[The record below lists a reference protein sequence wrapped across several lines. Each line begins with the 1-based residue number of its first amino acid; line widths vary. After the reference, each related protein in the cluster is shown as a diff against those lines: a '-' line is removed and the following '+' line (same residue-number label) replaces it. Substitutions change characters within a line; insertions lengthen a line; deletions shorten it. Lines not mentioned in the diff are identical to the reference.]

1 MRIKTAVRKSAL
13 SLLITLL
20 FIQPLMAREVL
31 DKVIAVVNSGV
42 ISQYELDNY
51 TKYVLATME
60 SQGNAV
66 IPPSDVLQD
75 QVLNRMILDKI
86 QLQMAEQTGIEV
98 DSITVS
104 EAIQYLARQQGK
116 TAEQLRQSIEDKG
129 INYDEFR
136 NIIANDITIQRL
148 QAREVARDVVIA
160 KSDVESYLSS
170 PAGQDRSGTEYRL
183 SHILISA
190 PEAPTP
196 DALKLVQA
204 KADSLVA
211 KLQKGDDFAKAAM
224 TQSAGRQALSGGDLG
239 WRTTGEL
246 PTIFASYIPAMQIGD
261 VVGPIRS
268 SGGFHIVKLTGK
280 RTTRED
286 KLVETH
292 ARQITISPDN
302 HTSSEEA
309 RKILASIR
317 KQIVNGADFAKI
329 AQKKSQDLRS
339 AAKGGDIGWVNEQA
353 VLPKFYEVMN
363 QLRNNEIS
371 EPFQTEEGWHIVQVL
386 DRRNQYTSNEA
397 AYNRALE
404 VLTMRKTNEAIESW
418 TKRIRDEA
426 RIDIMLP
433 NVANNKQA

>member
-1 MRIKTAVRKSAL
+1 MRIKTAVRKSAT

-20 FIQPLMAREVL
+20 CVQPLMARQTL
-31 DKVIAVVNSGV
+31 DKVIAVVNASV

-51 TKYVLATME
+51 TKYVLANME
-60 SQGNAV
+60 AQGNDV

-86 QLQMAEQTGIEV
+86 QIQMAEQTGIEV

-116 TAEQLRQSIEDKG
+116 TVEQLRQSIEDKG
-129 INYDEFR
+129 ISYDEFR

-196 DALKLVQA
+196 DALKVVQA
-204 KADSLVA
+204 KADNLVA

-224 TQSAGRQALSGGDLG
+224 TQSSGRQALSGGDLG

-246 PTIFASYIPAMQIGD
+246 PTIFVNYIPTMKIGD

-292 ARQITISPDN
+292 ARQITIIPDN
-302 HTSSEEA
+302 RTSSDEA
-309 RKILASIR
+309 RKILTSIR
-317 KQIVNGADFAKI
+317 KQIVNGSDFAKI

-339 AAKGGDIGWVNEQA
+339 ATKGGDMGWVNEQA
-353 VLPKFYEVMN
+353 VLPKFYEVMS

-426 RIDIMLP
+426 RVDILLP
-433 NVANNKQA
+433 NVASNKQT